1 MFGNTGAGKSTIGN
15 LILQKVSFFKTGNS
29 SASCTKQ
36 VQKGETPFYMVID
49 SVGMNDSSLSND
61 QVKDINRKIAIELVS
76 GFNIALFAFTSRLT
90 DEQYKCFRYFLDEFG
105 KEAISHIMIVK
116 TQYSD
121 FQDESSVENEKKVI
135 VGLFKDNSIDISSE
149 NVILLDIPESKD
161 FSKAHL
167 RDECRRILMKKIGE
181 NQFQQKF
188 IPSFWKKIQIET
200 DAKKDTLKKEIKSI
214 SSNSALSEKEKRME
228 VEMIERKFKE
238 MFEKQMNNVVTSLT
252 NQFQNQFQK
261 VVEESVR
268 TKMDLSSMEKKMKE
282 QENTIN
288 QLNNRK
294 CSIM

>member
-1 MFGNTGAGKSTIGN
+1 
-15 LILQKVSFFKTGNS
+15 
-29 SASCTKQ
+29 
-36 VQKGETPFYMVID
+36 MVID